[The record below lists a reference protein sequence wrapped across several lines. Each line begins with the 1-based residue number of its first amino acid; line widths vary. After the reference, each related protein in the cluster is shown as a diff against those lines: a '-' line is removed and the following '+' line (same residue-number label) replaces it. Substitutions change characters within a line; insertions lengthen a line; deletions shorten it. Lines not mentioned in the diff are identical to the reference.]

1 MFDQL
6 EALGAPLP
14 GLAAYRERM
23 AAVAQPFVTP
33 GIIAPP
39 PPYGSMTAEEI
50 RQTLRE
56 QAIDSLIEKA
66 QNSWGTT
73 SFGGHQTTARA
84 AIDAAYAEETR
95 QDADAIVAAIAVEFD
110 RHAAEAR
117 WLAEKGIRPEDDEA
131 SLFHASEELRTR
143 WLAFKTE
150 GAPALERL
158 LRLRWNLNRW
168 WNLPPD
174 PAEARKLGHPFDEL
188 AAQSVLVTK
197 PDSRAVLPDEPFF
210 PHRRWLAIANSL
222 AMPLPSEID
231 PNRLAEVEG
240 LPVAALLA
248 EAEARAADHGY
259 ADDGTND
266 YRIIEQ
272 KEN

>member
-1 MFDQL
+1 
-6 EALGAPLP
+6 
-14 GLAAYRERM
+14 M

-117 WLAEKGIRPEDDEA
+117 WLAEKEYDRRTTKQ
-131 SLFHASEELRTR
+131 LFHASEELRTR

-158 LRLRWNLNRW
+158 LRLRGISIVGGTYR
-168 WNLPPD
+168 PTRP
-174 PAEARKLGHPFDEL
+174 RLG
-188 AAQSVLVTK
+188 S
-197 PDSRAVLPDEPFF
+197 
-210 PHRRWLAIANSL
+210 
-222 AMPLPSEID
+222 
-231 PNRLAEVEG
+231 
-240 LPVAALLA
+240 
-248 EAEARAADHGY
+248 
-259 ADDGTND
+259 
-266 YRIIEQ
+266 
-272 KEN
+272 

>member
-39 PPYGSMTAEEI
+39 PPYGSMSAEEI

-56 QAIDSLIEKA
+56 QAIDSLLEKA
-66 QNSWGTT
+66 NNKFGTIGF
-73 SFGGHQTTARA
+73 SDHQMTARREV
-84 AIDAAYAEETR
+84 DAAYSEETKA
-95 QDADAIVAAIAVEFD
+95 DADAIVAAVAAEFEK
-110 RHAAEAR
+110 HAAEAR
-117 WLAEKGIRPEDDEA
+117 WLAEKGIRPEDDES

-143 WLAFKTE
+143 WLNFKTE

-158 LRLRWNLNRW
+158 LKLRWDLNRW
-168 WNLPPD
+168 WGFPPD
-174 PAEARKLGHPFDEL
+174 PAAARALGHQMNEL
-188 AAQSVLVTK
+188 AAQSVMVTK
-197 PDSRAVLPDEPFF
+197 PDSRAVLPEEPYF
-210 PHRRWLAIANSL
+210 PHRRWLAVARSL
-222 AMPLPSEID
+222 QMPLPSEID

-272 KEN
+272 KA